1 MTDAAL
7 PKFFRLRQKFPS
19 MAIDDVPAAV
29 RDAIAASSLSRHV
42 SPGQTVAVCVGSRGI
57 ANLAAVVATTAGEIK
72 SLGARPIIVPAMGS
86 HGGATAAGQAAVLAR
101 YRVDP
106 TSLGCPVDA
115 SMETLV
121 VGQLAGGMPI
131 HFARSAHDADHAVV
145 INRVKPHTRLI
156 GDLESGICKMLL
168 IGLGKRD
175 GAEIYHREFPQVDYR
190 FDQIARQV
198 VPILVRETP
207 LRLGIALV
215 EDAYEQT
222 SHVEAIDAA
231 EMLDREPEILRIA
244 RGRMPRL
251 PFDRADLV
259 IVDQI
264 GKEIS
269 GSGLDTNVVGRK
281 SNDKAAAADEFPKV
295 RHLYVRGLT
304 EKSAGNATGIG
315 IAEFCHSR
323 LLRQMNTEITRIN
336 CLTSN
341 HITAA
346 AIPVDYP
353 SDRKALEV
361 CLTQRLCVDP
371 ADVRWIWIRDTL
383 HLDRVACSEAYRD
396 EADARDDLE
405 RLDDPTALTFDDQDD
420 LIDASD

>member
-7 PKFFRLRQKFPS
+7 PRFFRVRQKFPS

-29 RDAIAASSLSRHV
+29 REAIGTSSLRRHV

-57 ANLAAVVATTAGEIK
+57 ANLAAVVATTAGEIR
-72 SLGARPIIVPAMGS
+72 SLGARPIVVPAMGS

-101 YRVDP
+101 YGVDP
-106 TSLGCPVDA
+106 TSLECPVDA
-115 SMETLV
+115 SMETIV
-121 VGQLAGGMPI
+121 VGRLAGGTPI
-131 HFARSAHDADHAVV
+131 HFARSAHDVDHVVV

-175 GAEIYHREFPQVDYR
+175 GAEVYHREFPQVDYR
-190 FDQIARQV
+190 FDEIARQV
-198 VPILVRETP
+198 VPILLRDTP

-222 SHVEAIDAA
+222 SHVEAIEAA
-231 EMLDREPEILRIA
+231 DMLDREPELLRMA
-244 RGRMPRL
+244 RDRMPRL

-259 IVDQI
+259 IIDQI

-323 LLRQMNTEITRIN
+323 LLRQMDAEITRIN
-336 CLTSN
+336 CLTGN
-341 HITAA
+341 HVTAA

-353 SDRKALEV
+353 SDREALQV
-361 CLTQRLCVDP
+361 CLTQRLCADP
-371 ADVRWIWIRDTL
+371 ADVRWIRIRDTL
-383 HLDRVACSEAYRD
+383 HLNQVACSEAYRD

-405 RLDDPTALTFDDQDD
+405 CRDEPAPLAFDGEGD
-420 LIDASD
+420 LVDESL